1 MGVEWGG
8 TQLEFPSNPKL
19 LCSETLWAIIKSHT
33 IAYMEYLHFYPLTW
47 TLCEVCTIDIVCLH
61 LRWENRSV
69 INWLACIYMFNS
81 WRVYLGSRS
90 DFLKFQ
96 VSSNTVSVRFS
107 HSVVSDSLRPH
118 ELQHTR
124 PPRPSPPPGVANK
137 NSISFSANKQELN
150 TVDHAGI
157 IEYWIKEFINY
168 SMICCCKFFQCW
180 AFQGLDVRKW
190 RMTTISHISL
200 IINLKGR
207 VFFESLNTS
216 D

>member
-1 MGVEWGG
+1 MQAKYPILIEHIYI
-8 TQLEFPSNPKL
+8 LNSDSN
-19 LCSETLWAIIKSHT
+19 
-33 IAYMEYLHFYPLTW
+33 
-47 TLCEVCTIDIVCLH
+47 H
-61 LRWENRSV
+61 LSFQV
-69 INWLACIYMFNS
+69 LACS
-81 WRVYLGSRS
+81 AGEWRDSAE
-90 DFLKFQ
+90 
-96 VSSNTVSVRFS
+96 FS

-124 PPRPSPPPGVANK
+124 PPCPSPPPGVANE